1 MCSGIEW
8 LLPIRIAHSEI
19 FIKIFRIFKE
29 MDPYLLAATAY
40 IRDSPNSVATPP
52 PRALI
57 RTWMRIKGFCL
68 RLGAYLSERR

>member
-52 PRALI
+52 PA
-57 RTWMRIKGFCL
+57 
-68 RLGAYLSERR
+68 RLFERGCVLKAFV